1 MKQNSHGLTYSRAT
15 LCSPGGLLSQ
25 GYSRKVLLVVN
36 SKPHVDEKQQT
47 TISVLWQPD
56 RMCQRAASRLGLRQ
70 CLPSIITKELG
81 FPKAISSTFFSVTYN
96 CIHFQQTEAKS
107 NPLQLRVVL
116 VICTYGQLAMK
127 HGRYSRASIQ
137 WCCDCQSRCYQ
148 TNQFQNVSLC
158 SSVSSLSWT
167 LLRSRPV
174 MIPCGSSAL

>member
-15 LCSPGGLLSQ
+15 LCSPGGLLPQ
-25 GYSRKVLLVVN
+25 GYSRKVLLIVN
-36 SKPHVDEKQQT
+36 STRHVDEKQQI

-81 FPKAISSTFFSVTYN
+81 FPRAISSTFFSVTYN

-107 NPLQLRVVL
+107 NLLQLRVVL

-137 WCCDCQSRCYQ
+137 WCCDQSKQMLLDKSLLERQSVPFCQQLELDSPKEQ
-148 TNQFQNVSLC
+148 
-158 SSVSSLSWT
+158 LS
-167 LLRSRPV
+167 
-174 MIPCGSSAL
+174 